1 MKRMDQNDL
10 KEAYHSVSMTG
21 QQNREVLAYV
31 RSGPALKQTLYRKA
45 VPVLAAAA
53 LLFLIPG
60 VRVSAAQLLEKLQY
74 TLFSDSGEQL
84 PVTMENQEV
93 TYHPSLPAKF
103 DSLTDAET
111 AFGIDL
117 LDSADD
123 TCVRTG
129 KLVHYYP
136 MIVYDKQQHDHICG
150 MSFQDFAYVTGDLKG
165 FKVLPAGSDTT
176 ETEFRYRKGKTYSS
190 PIGLQIRFITDA
202 ETAERAGLIISTEIN
217 VQDPDHYSENESVE
231 IYHISSIDAD
241 AMIVST
247 RNVSMAGMGPA
258 MWEAPNPGIEHMTTA
273 YLSYEGI
280 EYTYFADIT
289 ADTMKAFLETLR

>member
-1 MKRMDQNDL
+1 MKQMNQNDL
-10 KEAYHSVSMTG
+10 KEAYTSIAMTE
-21 QQNREVLAYV
+21 QQNREVLSYV
-31 RSGPALKQTLYRKA
+31 RSGPAVKSTLYRKLGLAFA
-45 VPVLAAAA
+45 VMM
-53 LLFLIPG
+53 LFMIPG
-60 VRVSAAQLLEKLQY
+60 IRVRASQLLEKLQY

-93 TYHPSLPAKF
+93 IYHPSLPAKF

-117 LDSADD
+117 LDSSDR

-165 FKVLPAGSDTT
+165 FKVLPPGSDTT
-176 ETEFRYRKGKTYSS
+176 ETEFRYKKGKSYGS
-190 PIGLQIRFITDA
+190 PIALQIRMVTDA
-202 ETAERAGLIISTEIN
+202 DTAEAAGLVIGTEIN
-217 VQDPDHYSENESVE
+217 VQEPHHYSGNESTE
-231 IYHISSIDAD
+231 IYHISGIDAD

-258 MWEAPNPGIEHMTTA
+258 LWEAPNPGIDHITTA

-280 EYTYFADIT
+280 EYTYFGDVSE
-289 ADTMKAFLETLR
+289 DTMKAFLETLR

>member
-1 MKRMDQNDL
+1 MKQMNQNDL
-10 KEAYHSVSMTG
+10 KEAYTSIAMTE
-21 QQNREVLAYV
+21 QQNREVLSYV
-31 RSGPALKQTLYRKA
+31 RSGPAVKSTLYRKLGLAFA
-45 VPVLAAAA
+45 VMM
-53 LLFLIPG
+53 LFMIPG
-60 VRVSAAQLLEKLQY
+60 IRVRASQLLEKLQY

-84 PVTMENQEV
+84 PVMMENQEV

-117 LDSADD
+117 LDSSDR

-165 FKVLPAGSDTT
+165 FKVLPPGSDTT
-176 ETEFRYRKGKTYSS
+176 ETEFRYKKGKSYGS
-190 PIGLQIRFITDA
+190 PIALQIRMVTDA
-202 ETAERAGLIISTEIN
+202 DTAEAAGLVIGTEIN
-217 VQDPDHYSENESVE
+217 VQEPHHYSENESTE
-231 IYHISSIDAD
+231 IYHISGIDAD

-258 MWEAPNPGIEHMTTA
+258 LWEAPNPGIDHITTA

-280 EYTYFADIT
+280 EYTYFGDVSE
-289 ADTMKAFLETLR
+289 DTMKAFLETLR

>member
-1 MKRMDQNDL
+1 MKQMNQNDL
-10 KEAYHSVSMTG
+10 KEAYTSIAMTE
-21 QQNREVLAYV
+21 QQNREVLSYV
-31 RSGPALKQTLYRKA
+31 RSGPAVKSTLYRKLGLAFA
-45 VPVLAAAA
+45 VMM
-53 LLFLIPG
+53 LFMIPG
-60 VRVSAAQLLEKLQY
+60 IRVRASQLLEKLQY

-117 LDSADD
+117 LDSSDR

-165 FKVLPAGSDTT
+165 FKALPPGSDTT
-176 ETEFRYRKGKTYSS
+176 ETEFRYKKGKLYGS
-190 PIGLQIRFITDA
+190 PIALQIRMVTDA
-202 ETAERAGLIISTEIN
+202 DTAEAAGLVIGTEIN
-217 VQDPDHYSENESVE
+217 VQEPHHYSENESTE
-231 IYHISSIDAD
+231 IYHISGIDAD

-258 MWEAPNPGIEHMTTA
+258 LWEAPNPGIDHITTA

-280 EYTYFADIT
+280 EYTYFGDVSE
-289 ADTMKAFLETLR
+289 DTMKAFLETLR